1 MADPTTV
8 NMSSEELSNLTSA
21 LKDFNKILQKTNK
34 DLLKSENSIENM
46 SSHQKDMNKI
56 LPKMNKD
63 VKSIA
68 TSVGEMVGSLT
79 KGLSLTFLGG
89 ITGYSAKLVK
99 DAIALDTIT
108 HQTAIRMG
116 MGTEGIKKMKG
127 AVNDLQKNFGA
138 AYQDAAELVNELTER
153 HYVENI
159 SEAAASINLMHRA
172 TGESTSS
179 LIQFADNLSKAAGM
193 SQKSIS
199 ATMASMTKA
208 QQAVGLSKA
217 GMSAVVDTVQKAA
230 EKMAAFGK
238 TEAEIKKMATSTVL
252 LASSMEKVGISAGR
266 AADLVEQLTD
276 PDRIEDNIMLY
287 SQLGI
292 SMQDALEGNIDISQD
307 QLKELGQKIADM
319 GPIAG
324 KQLAQSMGM
333 SYTEAVKMS
342 KLEAP
347 EVDVGQV
354 EVSEDGAIEALD
366 EMTKKTEGIELKTKR
381 FFNEVEGRI
390 RKLGPVAIGII
401 GVILPTLLQKTVKTL
416 REFFSSGE
424 KEASVFTEA
433 VGDAISTTVRKTG
446 EEIGVVAK
454 TGAKNFSEA
463 FTATIAQHNLF
474 NGFDKRA
481 GAAFERAAKSI
492 GKGFLDEFKNAG
504 IDNLATVYEDQIK
517 KITVENESWKKQIQD
532 LNMELKLTENGLI
545 DVAATQDAALAA
557 GKELTTQQVD
567 FLRMA
572 AGAIA
577 ANSKEQEK
585 INQKKMKTLGIDE
598 KGMTILK
605 EQQKYTEMKNAL
617 DEKAKSIQDDIS
629 KKQQEQVAAL
639 AEQQRLREMADKAG
653 KEGNQAVKEAL
664 NRRATEQEMIVKQKA
679 KEISISAEELRNS
692 QTQLELQNQI
702 VQAAQDG
709 DEKRIKSTQELSKQ
723 IQENSDKRKKEID
736 SLDDATILLEK
747 QKNIEGSIKNT
758 VEDIGKIKPP
768 KLIDEKELQKAKNI
782 KGVIGSFT
790 KGVSVRIKTHLENTE
805 FMKSW
810 RNSVREINKAR
821 MAKGKSQVG
830 LARGAAIMAG
840 KKAAG
845 GTLKAIGGITK
856 MLGPMAIV
864 MALAGKFIDKIK
876 EPLSNVVDNLMDSL
890 QPVLDVIMPIV
901 SNLMNVLVKSLMPPI
916 LKILSMGLKVLNFI
930 LKPIIG
936 ILRLC
941 EHIPGIG
948 GALKGT
954 ADALEA
960 ATGPEVQK
968 ALVEAADNIGSSTK
982 DFTKAV
988 SEEKEENK
996 PTQLRVEGGQAVVSQ
1011 KGSTTTE
1018 TASSQ
1023 VSSTT
1028 QTVVEKKTADD
1039 SVKEQEKAKD
1049 RKDSKKV
1056 RDFLTGT
1063 STKDL
1068 PTFFNELI
1076 TAVNNLTAQISQSNT
1091 LTAAPQKIGNSTG
1104 VPDTDIADA

>member
-159 SEAAASINLMHRA
+159 SEAAASINLMSRA

-179 LIQFADNLSKAAGM
+179 LIQFSDHLSKAAGM

-307 QLKELGQKIADM
+307 QLKELGQKITDM

-401 GVILPTLLQKTVKTL
+401 GVILPTLLQKTVKAFHSLFT
-416 REFFSSGE
+416 SGE

-545 DVAATQDAALAA
+545 DVKATEEAALAS

-567 FLRMA
+567 FLKMA
-572 AGAIA
+572 AGAIE

-585 INQKKMKTLGIDE
+585 INQKKMDALGIDQH
-598 KGMTILK
+598 GLDILK
-605 EQQKYTEMKNAL
+605 EQNKYAELKKAL
-617 DEKAKSIQDDIS
+617 DEKAASINEEIS
-629 KKQQEQVAAL
+629 KKQQEQVAAA
-639 AEQQRLREMADKAG
+639 AESQRLNSLANEAKNKGD
-653 KEGNQAVKEAL
+653 NQLASILQK
-664 NRRATEQEMIVKQKA
+664 RAEEQDAIVQAKA
-679 KEISISAEELRNS
+679 KEIALAAEDLSFAKQELD
-692 QTQLELQNQI
+692 TQSKI
-702 VQAAQDG
+702 VNAINEGNKG
-709 DEKRIKSTQELSKQ
+709 DQEALSKARGELSKLTKKHEDTTKAIKEQ
-723 IQENSDKRKKEID
+723 TDAMKLQEEKTKGVKTTLERIAKIQ
-736 SLDDATILLEK
+736 
-747 QKNIEGSIKNT
+747 
-758 VEDIGKIKPP
+758 PP

-1011 KGSTTTE
+1011 KGSTTAE

-1039 SVKEQEKAKD
+1039 SVREQEKAKD

-1104 VPDTDIADA
+1104 VSDTDIADA

>member
-1 MADPTTV
+1 MGDPTSV
-8 NMSSEELSNLTSA
+8 NMSSEELSNLTSS
-21 LKDFNKILQKTNK
+21 LKDFTKILQKTNK
-34 DLLKSENSIENM
+34 DLLKSEHSIENM
-46 SSHQKDMNKI
+46 SSHQKDMNKL
-56 LPKMNKD
+56 LPKMNKE
-63 VKSIA
+63 VKSIS
-68 TSVGEMVGSLT
+68 TSIGEMVGTLT
-79 KGLSLTFLGG
+79 RGLSATFLGG
-89 ITGYSAKLVK
+89 ITGYSARLVK

-116 MGTEGIKKMKG
+116 MGTEGIKTMKN

-153 HYVENI
+153 HYVDNI
-159 SEAAASINLMHRA
+159 SEAAASINLMSRA
-172 TGESTSS
+172 TGENASN
-179 LIQFADNLSKAAGM
+179 LVQFADNLSKAAGM
-193 SQKSIS
+193 SQKSIT

-208 QQAVGLSKA
+208 QQAVGLSRA
-217 GMSAVVDTVQKAA
+217 GMSAVVDQVSKAA

-238 TEAEIKKMATSTVL
+238 TEADIKKMAANTVL

-266 AADLVEQLTD
+266 AADLVTQLTD

-366 EMTKKTEGIELKTKR
+366 EMTKQTEGIELKVKR
-381 FFNEVEGRI
+381 FFNETEGRI
-390 RKLGPVAIGII
+390 RKLGPVVIAMI
-401 GVILPTLLQKTVKTL
+401 GVLLPTLLQKTLKTL
-416 REFFSSGE
+416 GEFFSKGE
-424 KEASVFTEA
+424 QQASVFTEA
-433 VGDAISTTVRKTG
+433 LGDAISTTVKKTG

-454 TGAKNFSEA
+454 TGAKNWMEA
-463 FTATIAQHNLF
+463 FTATVAQYNPF
-474 NGFDKRA
+474 NGFDKKA
-481 GAAFERAAKSI
+481 GAVFERAAKSI
-492 GKGFLDEFKNAG
+492 GKGFMDEFRNAG
-504 IDNLATVYEDQIK
+504 IDNLATVYEDQVK
-517 KITVENESWKKQIQD
+517 KITIENEGWKKQLD
-532 LNMELKLTENGLI
+532 ELNIKYTALGNGAITLSEEAYAKLTPQQQKFY
-545 DVAATQDAALAA
+545 DMAFAAI
-557 GKELTTQQVD
+557 E
-567 FLRMA
+567 
-572 AGAIA
+572 
-577 ANSKEQEK
+577 ANNAETDRLNK
-585 INQKKMKTLGIDE
+585 KKMETLGIDE

-629 KKQQEQVAAL
+629 QKQQEQVAAAAEEQRLNEMATKARNENNKALAEALERRAAEQKIL
-639 AEQQRLREMADKAG
+639 AEQKAREIALAAENLNYAQKQVEAQHKMV
-653 KEGNQAVKEAL
+653 EAV
-664 NRRATEQEMIVKQKA
+664 
-679 KEISISAEELRNS
+679 
-692 QTQLELQNQI
+692 
-702 VQAAQDG
+702 QDG
-709 DEKRIKSTQELSKQ
+709 DADRIDAAKTMIEQMDFLHKREEDRIK
-723 IQENSDKRKKEID
+723 
-736 SLDDATILLEK
+736 ALEK
-747 QKNIEGSIKNT
+747 QADLMAEQKRVEGSIKNT

-864 MALAGKFIDKIK
+864 MTLAGKFIDKIK

-1011 KGSTTTE
+1011 KGSTTAE

-1039 SVKEQEKAKD
+1039 SVREQEKAKD

-1104 VPDTDIADA
+1104 VSDTDIADA